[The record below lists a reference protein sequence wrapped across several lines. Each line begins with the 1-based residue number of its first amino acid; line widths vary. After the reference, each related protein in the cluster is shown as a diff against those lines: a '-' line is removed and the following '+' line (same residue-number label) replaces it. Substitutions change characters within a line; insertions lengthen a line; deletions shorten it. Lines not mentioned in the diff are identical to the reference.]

1 MLASSAFVLAA
12 LTMTGVYMKGQNVES
27 RDDGYTL
34 DFTALPNN
42 ADDKLQEITENN
54 DEHLLKEDENIP
66 GLTANNTAGN
76 EIAGTPVTEDDL
88 DYMPQ
93 EVGSGNVEIP
103 GLTDQETLLEAAQR
117 LDADVVQGGWQYLD
131 GDGKFG
137 AAQRF
142 AEHIYEKRTAY
153 DCLDLPGT
161 PWAKLYRRSLFEE
174 IRFPAGY
181 TCFEDAVI
189 HFLIFPAAEKIASI
203 SQVVYAWRRN
213 ANGITFTS
221 QGTKKAVQAYWIVE
235 ELLEQHRRIKQ
246 PCDELFYRNLTLQLS
261 NYCYVCVAGLTE
273 EEKQGVFACCC
284 LLYQK
289 NAGDY
294 EAKHAPFA
302 VRTAHRAL
310 MTSEYGLW
318 KLQGKWFPLIA

>member
-1 MLASSAFVLAA
+1 M
-12 LTMTGVYMKGQNVES
+12 
-27 RDDGYTL
+27 
-34 DFTALPNN
+34 
-42 ADDKLQEITENN
+42 
-54 DEHLLKEDENIP
+54 
-66 GLTANNTAGN
+66 
-76 EIAGTPVTEDDL
+76 
-88 DYMPQ
+88 
-93 EVGSGNVEIP
+93 
-103 GLTDQETLLEAAQR
+103 
-117 LDADVVQGGWQYLD
+117 QGGWQYLD
-131 GDGKFG
+131 GDGEFG

-161 PWAKLYRRSLFEE
+161 PWAKLYRRRLFDE

-203 SQVVYAWRRN
+203 PQVVYAWRRN

-289 NAGDY
+289 MREIMKQNMRRLQSGQRTGADDLGVWTVEAAGKVVSVDCIISRDGKDRKKMIRILQSVSNMDRGGI
-294 EAKHAPFA
+294 E
-302 VRTAHRAL
+302 TML
-310 MTSEYGLW
+310 MNYYRHLDRISSSLTFW
-318 KLQGKWFPLIA
+318 

>member
-1 MLASSAFVLAA
+1 M
-12 LTMTGVYMKGQNVES
+12 
-27 RDDGYTL
+27 
-34 DFTALPNN
+34 
-42 ADDKLQEITENN
+42 
-54 DEHLLKEDENIP
+54 
-66 GLTANNTAGN
+66 
-76 EIAGTPVTEDDL
+76 
-88 DYMPQ
+88 
-93 EVGSGNVEIP
+93 
-103 GLTDQETLLEAAQR
+103 
-117 LDADVVQGGWQYLD
+117 
-131 GDGKFG
+131 
-137 AAQRF
+137 
-142 AEHIYEKRTAY
+142 
-153 DCLDLPGT
+153 PGT

-189 HFLIFPAAEKIASI
+189 HFLIFPAAEKIASS

>member
-1 MLASSAFVLAA
+1 MTLSVIVPVYNGEATIAACLDSILQQDTDCTVQLIVVDSDSTDGTAAVLERYRAQPGVVLCNCIAPRSAAAARNEGLRHAVGRWLMFVD
-12 LTMTGVYMKGQNVES
+12 S
-27 RDDGYTL
+27 
-34 DFTALPNN
+34 
-42 ADDKLQEITENN
+42 
-54 DEHLLKEDENIP
+54 
-66 GLTANNTAGN
+66 
-76 EIAGTPVTEDDL
+76 DDL
-88 DYMPQ
+88 LL
-93 EVGSGNVEIP
+93 P
-103 GLTDQETLLEAAQR
+103 GAIRTLLEAAQR

-161 PWAKLYRRSLFEE
+161 PWAKLYRRSLFDE

-246 PCDELFYRNLTLQLS
+246 PWDELFYRNLTLQLS